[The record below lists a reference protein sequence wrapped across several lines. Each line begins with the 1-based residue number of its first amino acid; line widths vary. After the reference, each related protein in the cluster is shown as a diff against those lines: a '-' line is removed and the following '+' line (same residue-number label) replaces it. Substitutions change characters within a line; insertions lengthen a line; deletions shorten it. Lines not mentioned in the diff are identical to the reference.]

1 MYSKI
6 ALSIGGSDSGGG
18 AGIQADL
25 RTFMALNVHG
35 CSAITCITAQNSL
48 EVNCVEA
55 VKKDTLISQI
65 DTLFSDFNI
74 NALKTGMLLN
84 ESIINDTAFKLKSYS
99 IPKIIDPVMVTRTG
113 SKLLED
119 SAISAYKKLLLPI
132 ADIVTPNIFE
142 ANLLSNLDIKN
153 EEDLEN
159 SAKSII
165 KLGAKAVLIKG
176 GGACHVREKLVASK
190 ADQLL
195 IVVDETKLVQ
205 NLNQSFPLPVEVL
218 PNAWKQ
224 VQEVISEMNG
234 SSSLRM
240 ATKKAGPVVTDQ
252 GNLILDVLFN
262 NGIKNPKEIEMK
274 INNIPGV
281 LENGLFVDLTD
292 KVLVGKIENN
302 TPVVYSP
309 SRAS

>member
-1 MYSKI
+1 MYSRI

-55 VKKDTLISQI
+55 VKRDTLISQI

-84 ESIINDTAFKLKSYS
+84 ERIINDTASKIKSYP
-99 IPKIIDPVMVTRTG
+99 IPRVIDPVMVTRTG

-132 ADIVTPNIFE
+132 ADIVTPNIYE

-153 EEDLEN
+153 KEDLELA
-159 SAKSII
+159 AKHII
-165 KLGAKAVLIKG
+165 ELGAKAVLIKG
-176 GGACHVREKLVASK
+176 GGLKGLQGKDFYFDSTGKRKWFTNK
-190 ADQLL
+190 F
-195 IVVDETKLVQ
+195 INTK
-205 NLNQSFPLPVEVL
+205 NTH
-218 PNAWKQ
+218 
-224 VQEVISEMNG
+224 G
-234 SSSLRM
+234 SGCTLSAGICGYQAKGFDLFESIRM
-240 ATKKAGPVVTDQ
+240 AKVFIERSLEKSYKVGSGPGPLGHYQ
-252 GNLILDVLFN
+252 
-262 NGIKNPKEIEMK
+262 
-274 INNIPGV
+274 
-281 LENGLFVDLTD
+281 
-292 KVLVGKIENN
+292 
-302 TPVVYSP
+302 SP
-309 SRAS
+309 